1 MSIILSTHSESPQ
14 PPQPAEQPA
23 FGFALPQPA
32 QLVFGFGQPAF
43 GFGQPAFGF
52 EATASNSPEQID
64 RDSDKLEMLQLV
76 MDMLIS
82 RHLE

>member
-43 GFGQPAFGF
+43 GF